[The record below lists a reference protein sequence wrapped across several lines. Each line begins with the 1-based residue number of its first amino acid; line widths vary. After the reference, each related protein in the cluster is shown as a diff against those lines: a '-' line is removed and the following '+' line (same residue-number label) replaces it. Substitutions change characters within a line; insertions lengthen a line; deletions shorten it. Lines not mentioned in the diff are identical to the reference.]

1 MRESYAAIGVS
12 WPDLDYQAGL
22 EQRNLLTN
30 TYVEALRVL
39 APDSGAYQNEVHCP
53 AGSTKPLLLDRH
65 ADCLLGR

>member
-1 MRESYAAIGVS
+1 MREFYAAIGVS

-53 AGSTKPLLLDRH
+53 ARSIKPLLLDRH